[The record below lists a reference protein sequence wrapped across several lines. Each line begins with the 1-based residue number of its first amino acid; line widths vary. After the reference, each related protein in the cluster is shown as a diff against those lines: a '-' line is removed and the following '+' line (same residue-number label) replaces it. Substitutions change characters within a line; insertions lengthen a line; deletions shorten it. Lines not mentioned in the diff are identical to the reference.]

1 MTASGRLDCRR
12 AILADAQGVIEL
24 AKERF
29 TKSLWNMKS
38 RLLTVRVDA
47 FDYRQRRLTA
57 LNQLVSRAGL
67 FRPTKYFTVNDGLT
81 AVLFNPLLRW

>member
-1 MTASGRLDCRR
+1 M
-12 AILADAQGVIEL
+12 ADAQGVIEL

-47 FDYRQRRLTA
+47 FDYPAAA
-57 LNQLVSRAGL
+57 LNCAQSTCFPSRTFPAYKV
-67 FRPTKYFTVNDGLT
+67 FHCQ
-81 AVLFNPLLRW
+81 